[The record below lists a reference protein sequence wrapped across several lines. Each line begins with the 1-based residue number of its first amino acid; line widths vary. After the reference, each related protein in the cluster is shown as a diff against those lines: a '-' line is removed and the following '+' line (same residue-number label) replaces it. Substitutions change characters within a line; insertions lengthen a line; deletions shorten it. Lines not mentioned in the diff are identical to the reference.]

1 MTGKK
6 MYNKYPMN
14 SRERMNTAMAG
25 GIPDRVPVMC
35 QMSIGHM
42 ILHSSSPAP
51 ELWLDMETYARTL
64 LQLRERYA
72 FDGILISLF
81 GHNPHWEAD
90 IDRRYE
96 EKGEEVIQ
104 WKTGDR
110 TVFPRDDLPRFY
122 PKKEKQK
129 PSLEN
134 FDISSPAAGIED
146 IPVSQGLRYPLDKNH
161 IFDIIHDISS
171 SAGSEYSIHGEITS
185 PFDYF
190 IYALG
195 FNQAVTGLF
204 ENPEKCRD
212 ILQFYTDGLI
222 LLAEGLGRCPIDA
235 IKISSPFAGSSFISP
250 QQYREFV
257 LPYEEQIALR
267 VRTLGKFVYLHT
279 CGSIGDRLELM
290 SSSAVDGIECLDP
303 PPLGDV
309 GLAEAKK
316 LVGSRI
322 FIKGNIDPINVL
334 LKKDAP
340 DVALDAQKRLEI
352 GKPGGGFILSSA
364 CSIAPYTPPQNIRVL
379 AEAAEKY
386 GRCPGPE

>member
-1 MTGKK
+1 
-6 MYNKYPMN
+6 MN
-14 SRERMNTAMAG
+14 SRERMNAAMAG

-42 ILHSSSPAP
+42 LLHSASAAP
-51 ELWLDMETYARTL
+51 ELWLDMDAYAQTL
-64 LQLRERYA
+64 LQLRERYG
-72 FDGILISLF
+72 FDGILISLY
-81 GHNPHWEAD
+81 GHNPDWEAH

-96 EKGEEVIQ
+96 EKGDEVIQ

-110 TVFPRDDLPRFY
+110 TVFPPDDLPRFY
-122 PKKEKQK
+122 PKREKPK
-129 PSLEN
+129 YSIDK
-134 FDISSPAAGIED
+134 FDLSAPAAGIED
-146 IPVSQGLRYPLDKNH
+146 IPVSQGLRYPLDKKH
-161 IFDIIHDISS
+161 IFNIIDRIAS

-195 FNQAVTGLF
+195 FNQAITGLF
-204 ENPEKCRD
+204 ENPEKCRE

-222 LLAEGLGRCPIDA
+222 ILAEGLCRCPIDA
-235 IKISSPFAGSSFISP
+235 LKISSPFAGSGFISP
-250 QQYREFV
+250 QGYKEFV

-267 VRTLGKFVYLHT
+267 ARTLGKFVYLHT

-290 SSSAVDGIECLDP
+290 SSAAIDGIECLDP

-309 GLAEAKK
+309 SLAKAKS

-334 LKKDAP
+334 LAKNP
-340 DVALDAQKRLEI
+340 QEVALDAQKRLEI

-379 AEAAEKY
+379 AETVDKY
-386 GRCPGPE
+386 GRYPGRT